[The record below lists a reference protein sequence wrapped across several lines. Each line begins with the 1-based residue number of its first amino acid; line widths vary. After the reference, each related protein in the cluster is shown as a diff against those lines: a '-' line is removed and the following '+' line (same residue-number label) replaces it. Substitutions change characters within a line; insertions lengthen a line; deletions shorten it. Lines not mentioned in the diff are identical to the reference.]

1 MMPDQRPKPK
11 EPKARHI
18 LSVPVSPEQ
27 MAELARRA
35 GCRPLSAYARDQ
47 LFPANDN
54 TPPKAA
60 RPRSGQR
67 AALAAKSLALLGPA
81 ASSLK
86 AIANAMASGLLPFAP
101 DTEAAVLKACADI
114 TEIKSLQMKA
124 LGIRER

>member
-1 MMPDQRPKPK
+1 MPDQRPKYK
-11 EPKARHI
+11 ERKTRHI

-27 MAELARRA
+27 MAQLAYRA
-35 GCRPLSAYARDQ
+35 GRQPLSAYAREQ

-54 TPPKAA
+54 TPPKSA

-67 AALAAKSLALLGPA
+67 EALAAKSLALIGLT

-86 AIANAMASGLLPFAP
+86 AIASAMASGLLPFAP
-101 DTEAAVLKACADI
+101 DTEAAVLKACAEI
-114 TEIKSLQMKA
+114 TEIKSLLMKA